1 MKLFGLIGYPLSH
14 SFSSSYFANKYKT
27 EEIEDCEYRL
37 FPIKHISE
45 INELIEKNE
54 NLEGFNVTIPY
65 KKEIIPYLTRINS
78 VASDVGAV
86 NTVKIIRNNGII
98 ELCGFNTDVI
108 GFENSIKPLLN
119 GRNKAL
125 ILGTGGAAMAV
136 QFVLN
141 RLQISSL
148 FVSRNAGNDKLGY
161 DQISKKLLNEYSII
175 INTTPVGM
183 FPNITNAPVFRY
195 LELNSNHL
203 LYDLIYNPT
212 LTQFLR
218 NGVQQGCS
226 IKNGLEMLQIQ
237 AEEAW
242 KIWTI

>member
-14 SFSSSYFANKYKT
+14 SFSSSYFANKYKN
-27 EEIEDCEYRL
+27 EGIEDCEYQL

-45 INELIEKNE
+45 INELIKKND
-54 NLEGFNVTIPY
+54 NLEGFNITIPY
-65 KKEIIPYLTRINS
+65 KKEIIPYLTSINS
-78 VASDVGAV
+78 VASEVGAV

-125 ILGTGGAAMAV
+125 ILGTGGAALAV
-136 QFVLN
+136 QYVLN
-141 RLQISSL
+141 RLHISSL
-148 FVSRNAGNDKLGY
+148 FVSRNADNDKIDNNLL
-161 DQISKKLLNEYSII
+161 SKKILNEYTII

-183 FPNITNAPVFRY
+183 FPNISDAPEFPY

>member
-14 SFSSSYFANKYKT
+14 SFSSSYFANKFKT
-27 EEIEDCEYRL
+27 EGIEDCEYQL

-45 INELIEKNE
+45 IKELIEKND
-54 NLEGFNVTIPY
+54 NLDGFNVTIPY
-65 KKEIIPYLTRINS
+65 KKEIIPYLTRIDS
-78 VASDVGAV
+78 VASEVGAV
-86 NTVKIIRNNGII
+86 NTVKIIRKNGII
-98 ELCGFNTDVI
+98 ELYGFNTDII

-119 GRNKAL
+119 GRNKAF

-136 QFVLN
+136 QYVLN
-141 RLQISSL
+141 RLHISSL
-148 FVSRNAGNDKLGY
+148 IVSRNTGYDKIGY
-161 DQISKKLLNEYSII
+161 DQLSTKLLNEYSII

-183 FPNITNAPVFRY
+183 FPNIADAPVFPY

-212 LTQFLR
+212 LTLFLR
-218 NGVQQGCS
+218 NGIQQGCS

-242 KIWTI
+242 KIWTK